1 MVLLEVFKKYII
13 FFYMC
18 GISQYNPNKVTTT
31 TTVAILRNFVPL
43 ITLISCVT
51 IFCFFLWTVAISD
64 TKSFHMDGSTN
75 NLIARMFVLFVLASN
90 LVAIVLALLNKN
102 AILTMMLHFLTTEKL
117 LQLYF
122 QRRMN
127 MSDMSRPFRLK
138 VSIVLSSYVL
148 SATFYASTYYTDP
161 DDIPAYICV
170 YTAQTFAMLVSLHI
184 VFLAELT
191 TSILKEMTECV
202 ALPFSVNKIS
212 DNRTDL
218 YTARLKIKLIK
229 KLYFEIWKITQMI
242 SDCFGLNLMNITV
255 YFMMDTTYDIYWL
268 YIIGHTYHGVIN
280 AARKLNFF
288 NLNCSHLNILFY
300 LFPEAIFCMIYPVTC
315 ASVLVD
321 SCHHCSV
328 EVIII
333 K

>member
-1 MVLLEVFKKYII
+1 MVLLAVFKKYLI

-18 GISQYNPNKVTTT
+18 GISQYNPNQVTTT
-31 TTVAILRNFVPL
+31 TIAVLRNFVPP
-43 ITLISCVT
+43 ITFISNVT
-51 IFCFFLWTVAISD
+51 VFCYFLWTVAISD
-64 TKSFHMDGSTN
+64 TKSFHLDGSTN
-75 NLIARMFVLFVLASN
+75 NLIARMFVLFVLTSN
-90 LVAIVLALLNKN
+90 LITIFQALLNKKTT
-102 AILTMMLHFLTTEKL
+102 LKLMLRFLTTEKL

-138 VSIVLSSYVL
+138 IHVVLSSFVL
-148 SATFYASTYYTDP
+148 SASSYASTYYTDP
-161 DDIPAYICV
+161 DDIPAYICI

-191 TSILKEMTECV
+191 TTLLKEMTECV

-212 DNRTDL
+212 DKRTDL

-255 YFMMDTTYDIYWL
+255 FFMMDATYDIYWL
-268 YIIGHTYHGVIN
+268 YTIGHTYQGVIN
-280 AARKLNFF
+280 GARKLNFWIM
-288 NLNCSHLNILFY
+288 NL
-300 LFPEAIFCMIYPVTC
+300 PT
-315 ASVLVD
+315 
-321 SCHHCSV
+321 
-328 EVIII
+328 
-333 K
+333 